1 MLAALE
7 QGVDSFESAFGEL
20 GGCPVPPGST
30 GNISTEDL
38 VSMLEEMGI
47 ETGIDLQRLIEASR
61 AAQELLGR
69 PLGAHVLRAGPVDW
83 HGSRSSSRA

>member
-7 QGVDSFESAFGEL
+7 SGIDSFESSFGEL

-38 VSMLEEMGI
+38 VSMLHEMGL
-47 ETGIDLQRLIEASR
+47 ETGVDLEKLLAASR

-69 PLGAHVLRAGPVDW
+69 PLGAHLLTAGPVRW
-83 HGSRSSSRA
+83 NAES